1 MYIIALN
8 CFLDP
13 VVVWVD
19 EHPDPMGT
27 TNDDGQHLLTLSTPE
42 EARDVT
48 NHLLDLLDYGR
59 EAALIFQPSL
69 VT

>member
-1 MYIIALN
+1 MYIITLN

-13 VVVWVD
+13 VVVWLD
-19 EHPDPMGT
+19 QLPDSTGT
-27 TNDDGQHLLTLSTPE
+27 SHDNGQHLLTLATPE
-42 EARDVT
+42 EAHDVA

-59 EAALIFQPSL
+59 EAALMFEPSL

>member
-1 MYIIALN
+1 MYIITLN
-8 CFLDP
+8 QFLDP

-19 EHPDPMGT
+19 ERPEPAGT
-27 TNDDGQHLLTLSTPE
+27 RHDDGQNLLTLHTPE
-42 EARDVT
+42 EAHDVAG
-48 NHLLDLLDYGR
+48 HVLQLLDEGR

>member
-1 MYIIALN
+1 MYIITLN
-8 CFLDP
+8 RFLDP

-19 EHPDPMGT
+19 ERPDPTGT
-27 TNDDGQHLLTLSTPE
+27 AHDDGQHLLTLSTPD
-42 EARDVT
+42 EARDVA
-48 NHLLDLLDYGR
+48 NHVLDLLEYGR

>member
-1 MYIIALN
+1 MYIITLN
-8 CFLDP
+8 RFLDP
-13 VVVWVD
+13 VVVSVD
-19 EHPDPMGT
+19 ERPEPAGT
-27 TNDDGQHLLTLSTPE
+27 RHDDGQNLLTLNTPE
-42 EARDVT
+42 EAHDVA

>member
-1 MYIIALN
+1 MYIITLN
-8 CFLDP
+8 QFLDP

-19 EHPDPMGT
+19 ERPDPAGT
-27 TNDDGQHLLTLSTPE
+27 THDDGQHLLTLSTPE
-42 EARDVT
+42 EARDVAS
-48 NHLLDLLDYGR
+48 HLLDLLEYGR